1 MSSPAVRD
9 ALRAAWPVIT
19 PTIPYVE
26 TLNTLVDPS
35 ATDAEIW
42 GSFSF
47 EALLR
52 DAQTMGS
59 QPWIEEQGLAS
70 IMLISY
76 AGVGDDEVAAAADLV
91 VRGWTSWINSTQ
103 DIWIHSVDPPRPPDP
118 EAIGDAYRLMVNL
131 NYRYQTRGG
140 S

>member
-1 MSSPAVRD
+1 MSSLAVRD
-9 ALRAAWPVIT
+9 ALRLAWPTIT

-26 TLNTLVDPS
+26 TINQLVDPS
-35 ATDAEIW
+35 ETDGPIW

-47 EALLR
+47 EAQTR

-59 QPWIEEQGLAS
+59 QPWFEEQGIAS
-70 IMLISY
+70 ILLISY
-76 AGVGDDEVAAAADLV
+76 SGVGDDEVAAAADLI
-91 VRGWTSWINSTQ
+91 VRGWSEWINSTQ

-118 EAIGDAYRLMVNL
+118 EAIGDVYRLMVNL